1 MERDTACSSPTA
13 VGSDAGLGEVD
24 EDLVLA
30 GSTPNTDDDDEIRS
44 IDGDVGE
51 ESGSEA
57 GSDIN
62 SVDGDDGEMEE
73 RWVPSNT
80 VWLDEG
86 IHSEVLEPVRKMQI
100 TAKRCHVQR
109 VERIKGGLPSYF
121 PIPRVSTAFLIDLTG
136 TECAKLTGEMDRL
149 IADHEQ
155 ESWYGAT
162 GKSDNKPQLSIFTG
176 TKIPCRRNRQY
187 CAGVTACERVDPS
200 FLPIECYELD
210 PDAFCDLVEAQI
222 NSRVQE
228 ASTVERKTTIFF
240 QVVNTGACL
249 ARDNNGKRDGCT
261 HFVSCSGWKPNWRD
275 DHRSYNI
282 PNGVDEEL
290 LIKLF
295 ESAPVEGKSLMST
308 CSRIVPSR
316 VGLRASGN
324 CKYPHNP
331 DGSSS
336 KMVKHK
342 CKAYR
347 TIFVPTD
354 KTIRMA
360 CIIYKVGLAH
370 SHPAL
375 PLSKPSKT
383 AKELY
388 RRCVEAAGIVGTT
401 ARSVEQAP
409 STQLILQGKSLG
421 DVHPGLLNRR
431 AQQKVIDKEKAK
443 MFPKG
448 RGLEGALALY
458 DADQELPISE
468 RYVHGIEIHGST
480 KVIFT
485 FNPTLIALIHETIQ
499 FESDG
504 TFKRVEGEFDEY
516 ELTTWASGINSAV
529 TIGRIYF
536 NRKNR
541 ATYKAIYDGLQK
553 HVGMITGQP
562 IRFHALQKGGNI
574 RAVGTDMEL
583 AELQGM
589 GDSFVALNEPEHS
602 KILDPTSEE
611 IMKHISKICITHFKR
626 GVHDLRSL
634 VSNDEYNRLMNVPYL
649 ESEIAI
655 SEFTEWVKQKK
666 SKKISDW
673 WNHKLQA
680 FILSGIIQC
689 RSKMSAESW
698 ALTNS
703 TTNINEGMHSFTNKH
718 TGTKKSLVEAIL
730 SARKLDNEVAARLLL
745 SKKTGILKNPANSIY
760 DRMTRN
766 ATRHSSAARKK
777 AEVSRL
783 NQQIANC
790 KKSLSDIRK
799 QKTSRRSVREE
810 SSSSGRVP
818 SASSSAKSAR
828 QSASPYPAPI
838 YSESSNRKCY
848 IATSIKF

>member
-1 MERDTACSSPTA
+1 MAHISCNDKFAPQTLIKQAIPVKECTLTLNKH
-13 VGSDAGLGEVD
+13 GL
-24 EDLVLA
+24 
-30 GSTPNTDDDDEIRS
+30 R
-44 IDGDVGE
+44 
-51 ESGSEA
+51 
-57 GSDIN
+57 
-62 SVDGDDGEMEE
+62 
-73 RWVPSNT
+73 
-80 VWLDEG
+80 
-86 IHSEVLEPVRKMQI
+86 
-100 TAKRCHVQR
+100 
-109 VERIKGGLPSYF
+109 
-121 PIPRVSTAFLIDLTG
+121 
-136 TECAKLTGEMDRL
+136 
-149 IADHEQ
+149 
-155 ESWYGAT
+155 
-162 GKSDNKPQLSIFTG
+162 
-176 TKIPCRRNRQY
+176 
-187 CAGVTACERVDPS
+187 
-200 FLPIECYELD
+200 
-210 PDAFCDLVEAQI
+210 
-222 NSRVQE
+222 
-228 ASTVERKTTIFF
+228 
-240 QVVNTGACL
+240 
-249 ARDNNGKRDGCT
+249 RDGRT

-275 DHRSYNI
+275 DHCSYNI

-295 ESAPVEGKSLMST
+295 ESAPIEGKSLMST

-316 VGLRASGN
+316 VGLTASRN
-324 CKYPHNP
+324 CSKVFFLVFNHSKL
-331 DGSSS
+331 SSS

-354 KTIRMA
+354 KTVQMA
-360 CIIYKVGLAH
+360 CIIYKVGPAH

-401 ARSVEQAP
+401 ARLVEQ
-409 STQLILQGKSLG
+409 
-421 DVHPGLLNRR
+421 
-431 AQQKVIDKEKAK
+431 EKAK

-448 RGLEGALALY
+448 HGLEGALALY

-468 RYVHGIEIHGST
+468 RYVHGIEIHSST

-516 ELTTWASGINSAV
+516 ELTTWASGINFAV
-529 TIGRIYF
+529 TIGHIYF
-536 NRKNR
+536 NWKNQ

-562 IRFHALQKGGNI
+562 IRFHVLQKGGNI
-574 RAVGTDMEL
+574 QAVGTDMEL

-634 VSNDEYNRLMNVPYL
+634 VSNDEYNHLMNVPYL
-649 ESEIAI
+649 ESKIAI

-689 RSKMSAESW
+689 CSKMSAESW
-698 ALTNS
+698 VLTNS
-703 TTNINEGMHSFTNKH
+703 TTNINKDMHSFTNKH

-730 SARKLDNEVAARLLL
+730 SARKLDNEVAAQLLL

-766 ATRHSSAARKK
+766 ATRHSSVARKK
-777 AEVSRL
+777 AERELLEVLCQKYGLDKHVWVLNMGDSTDSQRL
-783 NQQIANC
+783 LETVLGIIC
-790 KKSLSDIRK
+790 SECE
-799 QKTSRRSVREE
+799 TSVWILETN
-810 SSSSGRVP
+810 
-818 SASSSAKSAR
+818 
-828 QSASPYPAPI
+828 PAPI
-838 YSESSNRKCY
+838 YSESSNRASS
-848 IATSIKF
+848 ATQLNLSNMDSNHGSSNGIQQLDLLDMNLTNFYQSVPMNPGPMSSDLYGHQSSSMPLFGIPDNQLVLDTDMFASGQSWDNIVNGFFGEGSSTGSAMMSGIVFP